1 MNTAYIGIGS
11 NLGDRHQNCLKAIQ
25 MIGEIRD
32 CELSAMSGWYL
43 TEPVGVSGQDWYV
56 NGAAAV
62 AAGITAEELLSH
74 LLSIERAMG
83 RARLKKWEPR
93 IIDLDLLLFGNEI
106 IDSEDLKIP
115 HPLMHTRRFVLI
127 PLAEIAANV
136 IHPGLGLPV
145 SELLKRLPK
154 DDSSVVPLKG

>member
-1 MNTAYIGIGS
+1 MSTAYIGVGS
-11 NLGDRHQNCLKAIQ
+11 NLGHRHQNCLRAIQ
-25 MIGEIRD
+25 MIGEIRG
-32 CELSAMSGWYL
+32 CELSAVSGWYL

-62 AAGITAEELLSH
+62 AASIRAEELLSH
-74 LLSIERAMG
+74 LLSIERTMG
-83 RARLKKWEPR
+83 RMRSKKWEPR
-93 IIDLDLLLFGNEI
+93 IIDLDLLLFGEEI

-115 HPLMHTRRFVLI
+115 HPLMHTRRFVLT

-136 IHPGLGLPV
+136 IHPGLGLRV

-154 DDSSVVPLKG
+154 DVSSVVPLRE